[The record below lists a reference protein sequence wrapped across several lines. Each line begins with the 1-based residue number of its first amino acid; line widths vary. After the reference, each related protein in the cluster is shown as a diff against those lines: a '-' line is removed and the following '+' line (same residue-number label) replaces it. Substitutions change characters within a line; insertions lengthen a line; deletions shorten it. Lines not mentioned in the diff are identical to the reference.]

1 MAGNISFEDE
11 EEHRQTEALAGQ
23 MIHDISNQHAI
34 VGHTVARAGYTAQ
47 NWQGTNMVVS
57 GLTIE
62 LANGA
67 RITAREAVLD
77 LASAPSG
84 FREALRRENERQR
97 PTAPSGIR
105 DEGARRAAHPGPEL
119 GPTGDPVGEQYE
131 DHAEYPIGPPSISGT
146 DITEEV

>member
-1 MAGNISFEDE
+1 MAGRVSFEDE

-23 MIHDISNQHAI
+23 MLHDISNQHAI

-47 NWQGTNMVVS
+47 NWQGTSMVVS
-57 GLTIE
+57 DFTIE

-67 RITAREAVLD
+67 RITARQAVLD

-97 PTAPSGIR
+97 PAAPSGIR
-105 DEGARRAAHPGPEL
+105 DEAARRADHSGPKL
-119 GPTGDPVGEQYE
+119 DAAGDPVSPEEAEQRRIAN
-131 DHAEYPIGPPSISGT
+131 DPFPPIDP
-146 DITEEV
+146 